1 MHSAAQAMLALV
13 LLSSAVHA
21 ADIFGSVPAP
31 DADLAESVLQIAR
44 KADPDTDI
52 DSARAA
58 FEALVAKARERIS
71 GGSAPDKTEAL
82 ARLLTDEGFV
92 AAENGR
98 RRGSMLLP
106 AVLETRRGNCMGFSL
121 LYVCLAQRLKLPLK
135 IALIPEHAFIVCE
148 DGSSRICVETL
159 LRGAKYASFNEFM
172 AARAETV
179 LATDFRIERATADS
193 VAEALRLD
201 QRLQSRDISPVATRQ
216 VVLHS
221 PREILALLLTQV
233 AGELDA
239 PGDSALRLE
248 FCSRAVA
255 WHPRLAV
262 AQESLGHFL
271 RQQSGLSAAREKL
284 LTASTLQQE
293 QGWLQSALRSASAS
307 GSAERVRE
315 LLKKGA
321 PVRARDAQGRPP
333 LHFASSGD
341 IVRLLLAAGAELHA
355 TSHDGTSALHFA
367 AKFGSD
373 EATEALLA
381 AGAKPA
387 LLDAYGRAPLHYAA
401 LYDHERALE
410 RLLLRGAEV
419 DALTTSGWSPLH
431 LAAQSG
437 STHALL
443 ALLKSGAQVAL
454 KNGTGATALNVAAA
468 NDRLDAARALLDA
481 GSSPSDADG
490 DGVTPLH
497 WAARRGQA
505 ALVKLL
511 IERGADVNARERD
524 GRTPLIFNAFSS
536 STESARLL
544 LEHGA
549 NANSVS
555 RVGRTALHHA
565 AHFNNVALMKLLLNH
580 GANAQ
585 LADAYGRVPFDYC
598 NSATR
603 DALK

>member
-1 MHSAAQAMLALV
+1 MPPPDTDLAEAVLV
-13 LLSSAVHA
+13 LARE
-21 ADIFGSVPAP
+21 ADP
-31 DADLAESVLQIAR
+31 DADIDAAR
-44 KADPDTDI
+44 
-52 DSARAA
+52 SA
-58 FEALVAKARERIS
+58 FESLVEKVRDRIS
-71 GGSAPDKTEAL
+71 NGSAAEKTDVL
-82 ARLLTDEGFV
+82 GRVLSDEGFV
-92 AAENGR
+92 AAENGK

-121 LYVCLAQRLKLPLK
+121 LYACLAQRLNLPLK
-135 IALIPEHAFIVCE
+135 VALIPEHAFIVCE
-148 DGSSRICVETL
+148 SSCVETL
-159 LRGAKYASFNEFM
+159 ARGTRYPSFTEFM
-172 AARAETV
+172 AARAEA
-179 LATDFRIERATADS
+179 LPASDFRIERATVDT

-201 QRLQSRDISPVATRQ
+201 QRLQSREALPVAPRH
-216 VVLHS
+216 VVLNS
-221 PREILALLLTQV
+221 SREILALLLTQV

-239 PGDSALRLE
+239 PGDSPVRLD
-248 FCSRAVA
+248 FCVKAA
-255 WHPRLAV
+255 AMNPRLAV
-262 AQESLGHFL
+262 AQESLGHVL
-271 RQQSGLSAAREKL
+271 RRQHGLSVAREKL

-293 QGWLQSALRSASAS
+293 QGWLQSALRSATAS

-321 PVRARDAQGRPP
+321 PIRARDAQGRPA
-333 LHFASSGD
+333 LHFASSGEV
-341 IVRLLLAAGAELHA
+341 VRLLLTAGADLHS

-373 EATEALLA
+373 DALEALLA
-381 AGAKPA
+381 AGIKPS

-401 LYDHERALE
+401 LYDHERAVD
-410 RLLLRGAEV
+410 RLLRRGAEV

-437 STHALL
+437 STHALTG
-443 ALLKSGAQVAL
+443 LLKSGALVGL

-481 GSSPSDADG
+481 GSPPSDADG
-490 DGVTPLH
+490 DGVTALH

-511 IERGADVNARERD
+511 LERGADVNACDRD
-524 GRTPLIFNAFSS
+524 GRTPLIFNAFAS

-549 NANSVS
+549 SVNTAS
-555 RVGRTALHHA
+555 RVGRTALHLA
-565 AHFNNVALMKLLLNH
+565 AHFNNVPLMRMLLNH

-585 LADAYGRVPFDYC
+585 ASDAYGRTPFDYC